1 MKIILTVF
9 CGLAFMHD
17 VFSTTVFAE
26 EPSHSSAAIEGLSN
40 GKWISPTVAVGGVP
54 SQKSLKA
61 LSNSGVQVVV
71 NFQTTAEIK
80 FDEKRKVEDLGM
92 TYLHLPVSSLEDFT
106 DEMLGQVK
114 AALGPATNPRK
125 ALVHCASSNRVGAAF
140 SLMSQR
146 FDGATVSEALAIGRQ
161 HGMTSL
167 ESQVEA
173 LLKVR
178 SQ

>member
-17 VFSTTVFAE
+17 VVPSTAFAE
-26 EPSHSSAAIEGLSN
+26 EPSHGSAAIEGLRN

-54 SQKSLKA
+54 SQESLKA
-61 LSNSGVQVVV
+61 LSKSGVQVVV
-71 NFQTTAEIK
+71 NFQTTAEIN

-92 TYLHLPVSSLEDFT
+92 TYLHLPVSSLGDFT
-106 DEMLGQVK
+106 DEMLTQIK
-114 AALGPATNPRK
+114 AALGPASSPRK

-146 FDGATVSEALAIGRQ
+146 FDGATVSEALAIGRH

-167 ESQVEA
+167 EGQVED